1 MPAPSA
7 PRALPGH
14 STPAVGFDTPFE
26 MLAAC
31 HERVTR
37 SLRLLLRLADHLEH
51 KGWDEPARQAARDVL
66 RYFDLAAPLHHEDE
80 ERHVFPLVLGT
91 CGDASLHDAVRT
103 LQLQHEEMRA
113 LWAAVRAPLEALS
126 RGEDDRAFDAAAREH
141 AASFVA
147 LYRRHMPVEESLVF
161 PFVAARLSR
170 EALDRIGAEM
180 ASRRGARVL
189 PPHRP

>member
-80 ERHVFPLVLGT
+80 ERHVFPRAREA
-91 CGDASLHDAVRT
+91 GDPALAAAVQRLQRDHQAMQAAWTQVRVT
-103 LQLQHEEMRA
+103 LQRF
-113 LWAAVRAPLEALS
+113 AADAGSPAPL
-126 RGEDDRAFDAAAREH
+126 DAAER
-141 AASFVA
+141 AAWQDYAA
-147 LYRRHMPVEESLVF
+147 LYDAHLQLEEQLVF
-161 PFVAARLSR
+161 PAAASRTDAQARRAMGEEMAAR
-170 EALDRIGAEM
+170 
-180 ASRRGARVL
+180 RRR
-189 PPHRP
+189 

>member
-1 MPAPSA
+1 MATPLT
-7 PRALPGH
+7 LPGF
-14 STPAVGFDTPFE
+14 TAPAAGFDAPME
-26 MLAAC
+26 MLDAC
-31 HERVTR
+31 HDRVRR
-37 SLRLLLRLADHLEH
+37 SLDRLERIA
-51 KGWDEPARQAARDVL
+51 GRAAEDRIDDTVREAAADVL
-66 RYFDLAAPLHHEDE
+66 RYFDVAAPHHHEDE